1 MKTLLSI
8 LFLVFVT
15 PIFAETAEEAYQAD
29 AAAKRIADIHKIAA
43 VLDEYKLTKGVLP
56 LSEFYTGSAT
66 PHAIAIG
73 SKSAEDRE
81 FTHGSPWGVSL
92 RKFRTAML
100 IERLE
105 TGLEHGVVLP
115 IDPQK
120 IPTGFPNV
128 YYLFMLEDEEY
139 VILCF
144 LASENTHSVEVANGV
159 HIYALTSDPDMVF
172 MNRLGLNYRFVRDVP
187 QSELDE
193 ILAEGDRA
201 NAIFARYTKIEI
213 GIDD

>member
-1 MKTLLSI
+1 MKALLSI
-8 LFLVFVT
+8 LFFAFAT
-15 PIFAETAEEAYQAD
+15 PVFAETAEEAYQAD

-43 VLDEYKLTKGVLP
+43 VLDEYKLAKGVLP
-56 LSEFYTGSAT
+56 LSEFYIGSAT
-66 PHAIAIG
+66 PHTVAIG
-73 SKSAEDRE
+73 GKAAEDRE
-81 FTHGSPWGVSL
+81 FANGSPWGVSL

-120 IPTGFPNV
+120 VPTGFPNV

-144 LASENTHSVEVANGV
+144 LAFPNAHSVEVAPDV

-172 MNRLGLNYRFVRDVP
+172 MNGLGLNYRFVGDVP
-187 QSELDE
+187 QAELDT

-201 NAIFARYTKIEI
+201 NAIFARYTQIEI